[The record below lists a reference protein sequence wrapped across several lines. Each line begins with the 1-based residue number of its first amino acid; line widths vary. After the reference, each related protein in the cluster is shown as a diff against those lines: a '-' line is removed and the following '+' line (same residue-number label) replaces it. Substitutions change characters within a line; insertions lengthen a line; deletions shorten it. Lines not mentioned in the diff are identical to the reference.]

1 MSENWFRYG
10 AFPPNHRPLTCS
22 ALLSSMLKSNCK
34 VLTLPVQRKQTPYA
48 SCPVVRK
55 SFLSWYLY
63 YDHDFRKYQFVF
75 LILFTSALYLL
86 QFSQTGNHYPI
97 LLEAGSNLIW
107 IAGFQFDSSIL
118 SNIYLI
124 GPTLSGRD
132 THLILRK
139 KLDSYELSAKLSRSV
154 HKIFESIPAISSNI
168 LIQYAV
174 ILHYCL
180 NHEKNKYA

>member
-63 YDHDFRKYQFVF
+63 YDHDSRKYQLGTKSIMF
-75 LILFTSALYLL
+75 LYQVLKRDMTYIASSINSFTKVILFASLI
-86 QFSQTGNHYPI
+86 FSSDI
-97 LLEAGSNLIW
+97 
-107 IAGFQFDSSIL
+107 FML
-118 SNIYLI
+118 SWNAFTIC
-124 GPTLSGRD
+124 
-132 THLILRK
+132 
-139 KLDSYELSAKLSRSV
+139 SV
-154 HKIFESIPAISSNI
+154 FT
-168 LIQYAV
+168 
-174 ILHYCL
+174 
-180 NHEKNKYA
+180 